1 MSQRASTPDRNPIM
15 GHLGDHIYCLGAL
28 GARGMTFAP
37 LLGDMLAAEITGT
50 PVSLARDIRHALDP
64 FRFRMR

>member
-1 MSQRASTPDRNPIM
+1 
-15 GHLGDHIYCLGAL
+15 
-28 GARGMTFAP
+28 
-37 LLGDMLAAEITGT
+37 MLAAEIADT